1 MSQEKPMIS
10 VIVPV
15 YNTEA
20 YLVRCLDSLL
30 MQTYPNLE
38 IVLIDDASTDKSG
51 SICETYAARDS
62 RLKVIR
68 FPKNQGP
75 SAARNAGIRKAE
87 GKFISF
93 VDADDYVEPDIMEK
107 LYAALS
113 ENEADISICGA
124 DGIRIKDGAADTFSG
139 TEAVRCL
146 ARGTPFNLVPWGKL
160 YDAGLVRACPFD
172 ERIFYS
178 EDLLFLYQV
187 FRRAGKVCYFPEQLY
202 HYVNRE
208 DSQVHSGV
216 SDRKCTALSV
226 HNRICKDAAVHFPEV
241 LPDFQQIALD
251 TNTRMAMLAMETELP
266 RRQLLGYLRRLRR
279 NTRRHISRKALV
291 RCREKKV
298 VAASLL
304 LCAGEM
310 PFYGI
315 AVIYKQ
321 MKRWRLR

>member
-38 IVLIDDASTDKSG
+38 IVLIDDASTDKGG

-62 RLKVIR
+62 PLKVIR
-68 FPKNQGP
+68 FLKNQGP

-187 FRRAGKVCYFPEQLY
+187 FRRVGKVCYFPEQLY
-202 HYVNRE
+202 
-208 DSQVHSGV
+208 
-216 SDRKCTALSV
+216 
-226 HNRICKDAAVHFPEV
+226 HFPEV

-266 RRQLLGYLRRLRR
+266 RCQLLGYLRLLRR
-279 NTRRHISRKALV
+279 NTRRHISRKALM
-291 RCREKKV
+291 RCQEKKV

-304 LCAGEM
+304 LCAGEL